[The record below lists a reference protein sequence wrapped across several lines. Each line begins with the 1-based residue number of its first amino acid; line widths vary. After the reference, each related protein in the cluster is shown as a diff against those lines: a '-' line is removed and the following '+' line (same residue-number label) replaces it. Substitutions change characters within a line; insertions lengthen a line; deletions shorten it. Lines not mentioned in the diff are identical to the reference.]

1 MNKNLQKSVENGIQ
15 EYDAITNRENQLVTN
30 VVNSIQVDSSI
41 LKTVST
47 LLNDENKSQFGLE
60 PIIGNPNLLTINPTN
75 PQQVFYKGSTMTF
88 QNGNTY
94 NLNNPD
100 LSYFITNTQFD
111 KISQKKESNLYFFD

>member
-1 MNKNLQKSVENGIQ
+1 MNKNLRKSVENGIQ

-41 LKTVST
+41 VKTVST

-60 PIIGNPNLLTINPTN
+60 PINGNPNLFTINPTN
-75 PQQVFYKGSTMTF
+75 PQQVFNKGSTMTF

-100 LSYFITNTQFD
+100 HSYLKTNTQFD
-111 KISQKKESNLYFFD
+111 KIPQKKESSLYFF